1 MSEYKIVS
9 VRTEKIFKRVSL
21 CSTIISILLIFISLY
36 LKWWIV
42 FGVAIVLL
50 IIVALAI
57 TIYEKFSLHRLK
69 NNFKIQ

>member
-1 MSEYKIVS
+1 MFNNYKHFTHIY
-9 VRTEKIFKRVSL
+9 KSL
-21 CSTIISILLIFISLY
+21 FEMVDC
-36 LKWWIV
+36 

-57 TIYEKFSLHRLK
+57 TIYENFSLHRLK